1 MHTPLANNIR
11 GLFVTSDENLSSGE
25 TGQMMPN
32 FDAIRT
38 SAGQQDVLPSI
49 DESLAH
55 RAGDVK
61 VSIIIPVYN
70 TSEYL
75 HQCLDSAVNQ
85 TLKEIEIIVI
95 DDASTDNSLEII
107 RQYER
112 QNDRIRVIAFEENRG
127 NGFGRNE
134 AIRQA
139 TGIYLMFLD
148 SDDWLETNAAEMMYG
163 KAVAHHHDI
172 VMCGYTWHLA
182 NIQNEKKNKKVYLPL
197 LEDND
202 PNFFRYMVQQRKGL
216 SCMPWQFIFAKE
228 FVIRNSICFPNEIY
242 FEDVPFS
249 IKAIYKAKNIGVL
262 RSSLYNYRQR
272 NTSIT
277 ESVSK
282 KKITDM
288 LVSLVMVKKF
298 LDEEN
303 IFIQYQRE
311 YLLRFL
317 MHGICYVFMNY
328 FRLSKQEKDEGLDRY
343 MEKLRTSSFMRTENL
358 LFVLQAIAEL
368 DADEVH
374 AKESYQRTYNTLYSL
389 IYSYKILR
397 FNCSVAY
404 FIRDIIETKFRFFS
418 TT

>member
-1 MHTPLANNIR
+1 MNTYQTIC
-11 GLFVTSDENLSSGE
+11 E
-25 TGQMMPN
+25 TGQTMPN
-32 FDAIRT
+32 FEAINI
-38 SAGQQDVLPSI
+38 SAGQQGVLTSI
-49 DESLAH
+49 DESLQY
-55 RAGDVK
+55 RVDDVK

-85 TLKEIEIIVI
+85 TLNEIEIIVI

-112 QNDRIRVIAFEENRG
+112 QDGRIRVIAFEENRG

-148 SDDWLETNAAEMMYG
+148 SDDWLETNAAETMYG
-163 KAVAHHHDI
+163 KAVVQQHDI

-202 PNFFRYMVQQRKGL
+202 PNFFRYIVQQRKGL
-216 SCMPWQFIFAKE
+216 SCMPWQFFIAKE
-228 FVIRNSICFPNEIY
+228 FVIRHSICFPNDIY

-249 IKAIYKAKNIGVL
+249 IKAIYKARSIVVL
-262 RSSLYNYRQR
+262 KSPLYNYRQR

-277 ESVSK
+277 GSVSK

-303 IFIQYQRE
+303 IFIEYQRE

-328 FRLSKQEKDEGLDRY
+328 FRLSKQEKDEELDRY
-343 MEKLRTSSFMRTENL
+343 MEKLRTSSFLRTENL
-358 LFVLQAIAEL
+358 LFVRQAIAEL
-368 DADEVH
+368 DADEAH
-374 AKESYQRTYNTLYSL
+374 ARESYQRTYNTLNSL
-389 IYSYKILR
+389 IYSYKILK
-397 FNCSVAY
+397 FNCSVAC
-404 FIRDIIETKFRFFS
+404 FIRDITERKLQIFS